1 MARSREQ
8 GRKRKIPRCNN
19 DQPVIPK
26 LQYIGQ
32 KLNHPLLINDA
43 ETKLNRRSRADLQ
56 TPAPTVDVS
65 RMICFAGIPAC
76 VLSAKGTAQNSIRAE
91 GHAAHAM
98 LDFFRSATSP
108 LFVHQLC
115 AATEMGQLDEHLQTL
130 QKVFEQF
137 EIAVAADFCNI
148 SRCSQLETTSAAL
161 VRGRE
166 VKKRVLQNLRQ
177 PEIGY
182 NAPQNEE
189 KPVALPEPT
198 ITPKRVDPEVVTL
211 GDSEDEGQEDVQV
224 LREKI
229 LKKKEEMAIRG
240 SPKSPSP
247 ETEKLRAADAMHLN
261 VLKNQMEPGIRH
273 RRLVERV
280 DSTTYFGELNTSR
293 QGPSDV
299 FCSLPNT
306 NAIRYAVAESE
317 DEDSDDGEEAVPSKR
332 AKMGEQGDE
341 VIVLNTTSSGASGEV
356 AGTSSASSGTGAKPK
371 TSEDTDEFGS
381 EIGDIVDEW
390 DESDDVASTI
400 PDPDSTK
407 PESPTSSTDNTDNTT
422 DSMYNGHPNHRSL
435 ITSLGLPPNYQ
446 ARTIGVVLNEKMAGD
461 VENYVAKVVEKSLDS
476 ITWLSRLC
484 WDHYRMNSQPDPI
497 LDMKLDARRML
508 HREFQRLFP
517 DKCVMMQ
524 ITGSTINGCGSY
536 NSDVD
541 MCLCYPTMSY
551 KGTVFDD
558 FQNERSQSAKVLRKL
573 DKAIR
578 RSKPGHPL
586 RQHIRH
592 CEMVPAKVPIIKLK
606 MQGAYPDMEVDI
618 NVNNIAG
625 IYNSHLTHYY
635 SLIDARF
642 PVLALAIKHWA
653 SRQGVNNAQA
663 GYLNSYTI
671 ILLVVHFLQ
680 CGVSPAVLPNLQY
693 LFPEK
698 FDKKLP
704 ISALQLYGDI
714 AERLPTSAPNTWSIG
729 ELFVGFFHYYAH
741 FDFSTQAISVRSAQV
756 VPRSSLPHHMANYP
770 IFVEEPFDAIN
781 TARSVRTPNHLN
793 FIKREFRR
801 AVAIINQPRFTLR
814 EIGVHVSGDEQCPF

>member
-43 ETKLNRRSRADLQ
+43 ETKLNRRSRAELTQ
-56 TPAPTVDVS
+56 SPNIDVS

-76 VLSAKGTAQNSIRAE
+76 VLSARGTGQNSIMAE
-91 GHAAHAM
+91 GQAAHAM

-115 AATEMGQLDEHLQTL
+115 AATEMSQLDEHLPTL
-130 QKVFEQF
+130 RKFLSS
-137 EIAVAADFCNI
+137 
-148 SRCSQLETTSAAL
+148 SRSRWLRIFAIFQGVPNWKTSLDCSQLETTSAAL

-182 NAPQNEE
+182 NAARNEE
-189 KPVALPEPT
+189 QKPAALPEPPKL
-198 ITPKRVDPEVVTL
+198 TPKRVDPEVVTL
-211 GDSEDEGQEDVQV
+211 GDSEEEAEIASDDVQV

-247 ETEKLRAADAMHLN
+247 ETEKLRPTIPQH
-261 VLKNQMEPGIRH
+261 PPFCSH

-306 NAIRYAVAESE
+306 NTIRYAVAESE
-317 DEDSDDGEEAVPSKR
+317 DDESDDGEEAVPSKR

-341 VIVLNTTSSGASGEV
+341 VIVLNTTSSGEAP
-356 AGTSSASSGTGAKPK
+356 GTSSGGKAKK
-371 TSEDTDEFGS
+371 DTDEFGS

-407 PESPTSSTDNTDNTT
+407 PESPTSSTDMT

-435 ITSLGLPPNYQ
+435 IASLGLPSNYQ
-446 ARTIGVVLNEKMAGD
+446 ARTIGVVLNEKMAVD
-461 VENYVAKVVEKSLDS
+461 VESYVAKVVEKSLDS

-484 WDHYRMNSQPDPI
+484 WDHYRMNSQPDPV

-541 MCLCYPTMSY
+541 MCLCYPTNSY

-586 RQHIRH
+586 RQHIRY

-814 EIGVHVSGDEQCPF
+814 EIGVHVSGDEQCPL